1 MKRPVVFVV
10 MDGIGLSENKFG
22 NAVTAAYKPTLD
34 KLMSTVPYTKIQAHG
49 VAVGLPSDEDMGNSE
64 VGHNAIGC
72 GQIYAQGA
80 KLVNNSIETGDIFT
94 SETWNKATAQA
105 KNSTMHF
112 IGLLSD
118 GNVHSHINHL
128 IAMVKQAKKDGV
140 KKVRSHILL
149 DGRDVPATSALIYVE
164 QLENEFKALNDA
176 NFDAK
181 IASGGG
187 RMLVTMDRYDAD
199 WAMVERGWKTHVL
212 GEGRQFV
219 SATEAIETYRAET
232 QCNDQ
237 FLPAFVIAENGEPVG
252 KIVDGDT
259 VIFNN
264 FRGDRAIE
272 ITKAFEFADKDFP
285 YFDRKFVPNVFYAG
299 MLQYDGD
306 LAIPKNFLVAPP
318 RIKNTLSEKLVKEGV
333 KQFAISET
341 QKFGHVT
348 YFWNG
353 NRTEKFDDKLE
364 TYIEIKS
371 DLVPFEQRPW
381 MKAADITDALIE
393 ALESSKYG
401 FLRVNYP
408 NGDMVGHT
416 GSYPA
421 TIVGVE
427 TVDLQLGRL
436 LPYIKKH
443 DAILV
448 VTADHG
454 NADEMYEK
462 SKDHNAVPK
471 AKTSHTLS
479 PVPFFVY
486 NANVKF
492 KYGNFGLANIA
503 ATVTD
508 LLGLKKDPIWL
519 ESIIDKHD

>member
-1 MKRPVVFVV
+1 MKKPVVLIV
-10 MDGIGLSENKFG
+10 MDGVGYTDNNYG
-22 NAVTAAYKPTLD
+22 NAVNNAYTPNLEYLEKNASFTTI
-34 KLMSTVPYTKIQAHG
+34 KAHG
-49 VAVGLPSDEDMGNSE
+49 TAVGLPSDEDMGNSE

-80 KLVNNSIETGDIFT
+80 KLVNASILSKEIYHSD
-94 SETWNKATAQA
+94 TWNGLKAQA
-105 KNSTMHF
+105 QDHTLHF

-118 GNVHSHINHL
+118 GNVHSHIDQLLDL
-128 IAMVKQAKKDGV
+128 IRQAKEDAVKQ
-140 KKVRSHILL
+140 VRVHILL
-149 DGRDVPATSALIYVE
+149 DGRDVPETSALIYVQ
-164 QLENEFKALNDA
+164 QLEDALSKLNDV
-176 NFDAK
+176 NFNAL

-187 RMLVTMDRYDAD
+187 RMKVTMDRYEAD
-199 WAMVERGWKTHVL
+199 WSMVELGWKTHVL
-212 GEGRQFV
+212 GEGRSFT
-219 SATEAIETYRAET
+219 SAKEAIETYRIEGQYT
-232 QCNDQ
+232 DQ
-237 FLPAFVIAENGEPVG
+237 FLPAFVIQNKGKPVG
-252 KIVDGDT
+252 TIQDGDA
-259 VIFNN
+259 VIFFN

-272 ITKAFEFADKDFP
+272 ISKAFEQGAEFK
-285 YFDRKFVPNVFYAG
+285 YFDRKRIPTVFFAG

-306 LAIPKNFLVAPP
+306 LQIPKKFLVSPP
-318 RIKNTLSEKLVKEGV
+318 HITNTLSELLVKHKV
-333 KQFAISET
+333 TQYALSET
-341 QKFGHVT
+341 QKYGHVT

-364 TYIEIKS
+364 TYVEIKS

-393 ALESSKYG
+393 AIESGKYG

-436 LPYIKKH
+436 LPIIRKH
-443 DAILV
+443 DAILI

-462 SKDHNAVPK
+462 SKDPNAAPK
-471 AKTSHTLS
+471 AKTAHTLS

-503 ATVTD
+503 STVTD
-508 LLGLKKDPIWL
+508 LLGIQKDPIWL

>member
-1 MKRPVVFVV
+1 
-10 MDGIGLSENKFG
+10 L
-22 NAVTAAYKPTLD
+22 
-34 KLMSTVPYTKIQAHG
+34 
-49 VAVGLPSDEDMGNSE
+49 
-64 VGHNAIGC
+64 
-72 GQIYAQGA
+72 
-80 KLVNNSIETGDIFT
+80 
-94 SETWNKATAQA
+94 
-105 KNSTMHF
+105 
-112 IGLLSD
+112 
-118 GNVHSHINHL
+118 
-128 IAMVKQAKKDGV
+128 
-140 KKVRSHILL
+140 
-149 DGRDVPATSALIYVE
+149 
-164 QLENEFKALNDA
+164 
-176 NFDAK
+176 
-181 IASGGG
+181 
-187 RMLVTMDRYDAD
+187 
-199 WAMVERGWKTHVL
+199 
-212 GEGRQFV
+212 
-219 SATEAIETYRAET
+219 
-232 QCNDQ
+232 
-237 FLPAFVIAENGEPVG
+237 
-252 KIVDGDT
+252 
-259 VIFNN
+259 
-264 FRGDRAIE
+264 
-272 ITKAFEFADKDFP
+272 
-285 YFDRKFVPNVFYAG
+285 
-299 MLQYDGD
+299 
-306 LAIPKNFLVAPP
+306 
-318 RIKNTLSEKLVKEGV
+318 
-333 KQFAISET
+333 SET

-364 TYIEIKS
+364 TYVEIKS

-393 ALESSKYG
+393 ALESGKYG

-462 SKDHNAVPK
+462 SKDPNATPK

-492 KYGNFGLANIA
+492 KFGNFGLANIA
-503 ATVTD
+503 STVTD
-508 LLGLKKDPIWL
+508 LLGIQKDPAWL

>member
-212 GEGRQFV
+212 GEERQFV

-232 QCNDQ
+232 QCKDQ
-237 FLPAFVIAENGEPVG
+237 FLPAFVIA
-252 KIVDGDT
+252 
-259 VIFNN
+259 
-264 FRGDRAIE
+264 
-272 ITKAFEFADKDFP
+272 
-285 YFDRKFVPNVFYAG
+285 
-299 MLQYDGD
+299 
-306 LAIPKNFLVAPP
+306 
-318 RIKNTLSEKLVKEGV
+318 
-333 KQFAISET
+333 
-341 QKFGHVT
+341 
-348 YFWNG
+348 
-353 NRTEKFDDKLE
+353 
-364 TYIEIKS
+364 
-371 DLVPFEQRPW
+371 
-381 MKAADITDALIE
+381 
-393 ALESSKYG
+393 
-401 FLRVNYP
+401 
-408 NGDMVGHT
+408 
-416 GSYPA
+416 
-421 TIVGVE
+421 
-427 TVDLQLGRL
+427 
-436 LPYIKKH
+436 
-443 DAILV
+443 
-448 VTADHG
+448 
-454 NADEMYEK
+454 
-462 SKDHNAVPK
+462 
-471 AKTSHTLS
+471 
-479 PVPFFVY
+479 
-486 NANVKF
+486 
-492 KYGNFGLANIA
+492 
-503 ATVTD
+503 
-508 LLGLKKDPIWL
+508 
-519 ESIIDKHD
+519 